1 MSLRRRHRT
10 TVASSEAQA
19 GLHALRNTG
28 PVDVS
33 IVMPC
38 LNEEGSVAMSVHKAS
53 QWLDRSGFTGEVVV
67 VDNGSDDHSVDEA
80 MGAGAR
86 VIFEARRGYGSAL
99 RRGIASSRG
108 RWVFMGDC
116 DETYD
121 YSDLAPFIKELEA
134 GADVVVGNRYAGG
147 IQPGAMTWS
156 HRYLGTPVLT
166 FLVKLFSQSNLG
178 DSQCGLR
185 AFTRQAYDAMELHSD
200 GMEFASEMIIKAT
213 RLHLNVAE
221 VPIQYFP
228 RIGEAKLETFRDGW
242 RHLRYLLLAT
252 PNIVFALPGLLF
264 ALAGAGVLTASAIS
278 PNGAIS
284 IGSLS
289 WHPIYAGAIL
299 LILGLNALF
308 CACVA
313 NLYTVATGITPH
325 EGVFYRIGRSLFR
338 FERVIVATVTLLA
351 LGLGLEAVLALSDDG
366 IANRTELAA
375 LAQAIILSAGN
386 FGLSGFLGSLIRS
399 FDKAAV

>member
-1 MSLRRRHRT
+1 
-10 TVASSEAQA
+10 
-19 GLHALRNTG
+19 LRNTG

-38 LNEEGSVAMSVHKAS
+38 LNEEGSVAMSVRKAS
-53 QWLDRSGFTGEVVV
+53 QWLDSSGLTGEVVV

-99 RRGIASSRG
+99 RRGIASARG

-121 YSDLAPFIKELEA
+121 YSDLDPFIKELEA

-185 AFTRQAYDAMELHSD
+185 AFSRRAYDAMDLHSD

-221 VPIQYFP
+221 VPIQYYP

-264 ALAGAGVLTASAIS
+264 ALAGAGILGASALS
-278 PNGAIS
+278 HNGAIS
-284 IGSLS
+284 VGSVS

-325 EGVFYRIGRSLFR
+325 EGLFYRLGHSMFR
-338 FERVIVATVTLLA
+338 FERVIVATVALLV
-351 LGLGLEAVLALSDDG
+351 LGLGLDAFLALGDDG
-366 IANRTELAA
+366 IANRSELAA
-375 LAQAIILSAGN
+375 LGQALILSAGN

-399 FDKAAV
+399 FDKAAA

>member
-1 MSLRRRHRT
+1 M
-10 TVASSEAQA
+10 
-19 GLHALRNTG
+19 
-28 PVDVS
+28 
-33 IVMPC
+33 
-38 LNEEGSVAMSVHKAS
+38 
-53 QWLDRSGFTGEVVV
+53 

-99 RRGIASSRG
+99 RRGIASARG

-121 YSDLAPFIKELEA
+121 YSDLDPFIKELEA

-166 FLVKLFSQSNLG
+166 FLVKLFSQSKLG

-185 AFTRQAYDAMELHSD
+185 AFTRSAYDAMELHSD

-213 RLHLNVAE
+213 RLHLKVAE
-221 VPIQYFP
+221 VPIQYFA

-264 ALAGAGVLTASAIS
+264 ALVGAGILGLSLFSAD
-278 PNGAIS
+278 GS
-284 IGSLS
+284 ITVGSVT
-289 WHPIYAGAIL
+289 WQPIYAGAIL

-313 NLYTVATGITPH
+313 YLYTVATGITPH
-325 EGVFYRIGRSLFR
+325 EGLFYRLGHSLFR
-338 FERVIVATVTLLA
+338 FERVIVATVALLA
-351 LGLGLEAVLALSDDG
+351 LGLGLDLYLALSDSA
-366 IANRTELAA
+366 IANRAELAA
-375 LAQAIILSAGN
+375 LAQAVILSAGN

-399 FDKAAV
+399 FDRAQA